1 MRDFKRLQD
10 DSPSG
15 ITAAPSDNNIM
26 QWQAVIFGYA
36 FTPLFIWR
44 GATSFANHLPIA
56 STQFQALFLII
67 FSTCFRFRSMYFYF
81 IF

>member
-36 FTPLFIWR
+36 FSHVYFTLR
-44 GATSFANHLPIA
+44 G
-56 STQFQALFLII
+56 
-67 FSTCFRFRSMYFYF
+67 R
-81 IF
+81 